1 VIQPEAQHDDHATR
15 VWVALQ
21 AFVRAQDRREELR
34 ETLCLGRGTGRVTA
48 LMKLTEGPLTLRDIA
63 ELIGVDAPYATLI
76 VDHLEARGLVERTLH
91 PGDRRRKLVTL
102 TLAGREAA
110 ALASHI
116 MDQPPAGFTQLTDDE
131 LAVLEKILNRL
142 GSVLDPGEIAAAADA
157 VDAVLANPGPH

>member
-1 VIQPEAQHDDHATR
+1 VTQPEAQHDDHATR

-34 ETLCLGRGTGRVTA
+34 DALCLGRGTGRITA
-48 LMKLTEGPLTLRDIA
+48 LLKLTEGPLTLRDIA

-76 VDHLEARGLVERTLH
+76 VDHLEARGLVGRTSY

-102 TLAGREAA
+102 TPAGRAAA

-116 MDQPPAGFTQLTDDE
+116 MDQPPAGFAQLPDDE
-131 LAVLEKILNRL
+131 LAVLERILNRL
-142 GSVLDPGEIAAAADA
+142 GADLPG
-157 VDAVLANPGPH
+157 